1 MRDLNIQL
9 ANYLKQPSSFPQLFG
24 FFFIMKHYKKD
35 QCYYKVITHKTIIIY
50 DFELLPT
57 VSVTSFI
64 DLQDAIEI
72 TATEFDDAFFRVTNH
87 LKNLCYDN

>member
-1 MRDLNIQL
+1 
-9 ANYLKQPSSFPQLFG
+9 
-24 FFFIMKHYKKD
+24 MKHYKKD
-35 QCYYKVITHKTIIIY
+35 QCYYKVIAGKSIIIY

-57 VSVTSFI
+57 LSVTSFI

-72 TATEFDDAFFRVTNH
+72 DATEFDDAFFRVTNH

>member
-1 MRDLNIQL
+1 
-9 ANYLKQPSSFPQLFG
+9 
-24 FFFIMKHYKKD
+24 MKYYKKD
-35 QCYYKVITHKTIIIY
+35 QCYYKVQDKTIIIY
-50 DFELLPT
+50 DFVLLPT

>member
-1 MRDLNIQL
+1 
-9 ANYLKQPSSFPQLFG
+9 
-24 FFFIMKHYKKD
+24 MKHYKKD

-72 TATEFDDAFFRVTNH
+72 DATEFDDAFFRVTNH
-87 LKNLCYDN
+87 LKQLCYENQ

>member
-1 MRDLNIQL
+1 LRDCNIQL

-35 QCYYKVITHKTIIIY
+35 QCYYKVITSKTIIIY

-64 DLQDAIEI
+64 DLQDATEI
-72 TATEFDDAFFRVTNH
+72 DPREFDDAFYRVTNH
-87 LKNLCYDN
+87 LKQLCYEN